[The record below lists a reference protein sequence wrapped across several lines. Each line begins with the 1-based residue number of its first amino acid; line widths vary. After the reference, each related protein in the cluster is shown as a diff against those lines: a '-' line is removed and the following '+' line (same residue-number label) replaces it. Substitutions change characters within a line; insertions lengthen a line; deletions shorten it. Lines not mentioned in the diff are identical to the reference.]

1 MNILVVGAFIQLRE
15 ILATHK
21 DLEARM
27 EKLEAEQRTHASV
40 INVLAD
46 EIDQLKAVPEP
57 PKRRIGFR
65 IDE

>member
-1 MNILVVGAFIQLRE
+1 VNILVVGAFIQLRE

-46 EIDQLKAVPEP
+46 EIDQLKAVPEH
-57 PKRRIGFR
+57 PKRRIGFQ